1 MTARGR
7 TTCHPKCYLFHTRHF
22 SEKKKISNTLKQ
34 KPRKFRHHLAS
45 CHLCRRP
52 QTEKAPIFRL
62 RLDCPECER
71 TQTHT
76 YVSCHFVWVGGISQ
90 VTPRTRRHVGNTST
104 DFGMTRGM
112 APAASRLT
120 WKRGEEIRRSH
131 RGGKIANNVSTWGE
145 DSDAWRRF
153 RFCKKNIFKKKQ
165 LKKDC
170 NHCIVL
176 HLWFQSKVCKIS
188 FKSFSN
194 RLNVVQTWFS
204 KASIM

>member
-22 SEKKKISNTLKQ
+22 SEEKKNQQHTETKAPKIPTSLSVMSS
-34 KPRKFRHHLAS
+34 LG
-45 CHLCRRP
+45 

-90 VTPRTRRHVGNTST
+90 ITPRTRRHVGNTST

-112 APAASRLT
+112 AP
-120 WKRGEEIRRSH
+120 
-131 RGGKIANNVSTWGE
+131 GGKSADVE
-145 DSDAWRRF
+145 KRR
-153 RFCKKNIFKKKQ
+153 RDPPESPRWENCK
-165 LKKDC
+165 
-170 NHCIVL
+170 
-176 HLWFQSKVCKIS
+176 
-188 FKSFSN
+188 
-194 RLNVVQTWFS
+194 
-204 KASIM
+204 